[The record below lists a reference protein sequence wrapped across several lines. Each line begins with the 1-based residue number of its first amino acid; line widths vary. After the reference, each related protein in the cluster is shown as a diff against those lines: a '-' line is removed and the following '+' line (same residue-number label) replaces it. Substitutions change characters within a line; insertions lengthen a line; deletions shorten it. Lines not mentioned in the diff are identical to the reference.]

1 MRHGP
6 DPRALLDDLI
16 GRRDELIDLL
26 RRLVVAESPS
36 LDPHSHDRAGHVLE
50 AELGARDFR
59 VRRLPGR
66 TSSGQVWA
74 RPERRMRG
82 RPMQL
87 LLGHLDTVW
96 PVGTLAEMPF
106 EVDGDIVRG
115 PGVFDMKGGLAVM
128 LLALDALRRQGVEP
142 PLTPVVFVNSDEEI
156 GSHESQRRIRSLARR
171 VRRTWVL
178 EPSLGLAG
186 RLKTARKGVAR
197 FTVRVY
203 GRAAHAGLEPEA
215 GASAILELSHV
226 IRSLF
231 ALNDPERGITV
242 NVGTVDGGLGPN
254 VVAPE
259 SRAVADVRVCGEADA
274 QQVEGA
280 IRGLEAAT
288 PGTRLEIHGGFGRPP
303 MERTP
308 RNRRLWTLARAAA
321 ARLDMELD
329 EGLAGGGS
337 DGSTTSLYTATLDG
351 LGAVGA
357 GAHAP
362 DECLFVGATLQRAAL
377 LALLLAAPDVVDELD
392 EPGEADEA
400 DAAASGDAA
409 RGAC

>member
-1 MRHGP
+1 MAPGL
-6 DPRALLDDLI
+6 DARALLDDLV
-16 GRRDELIDLL
+16 GRRAELIELL
-26 RRLVVAESPS
+26 RRLVLAESPS
-36 LDPHSHDRAGHVLE
+36 LAPYTHDGTARVLW
-50 AELGARDFR
+50 AELEGLGFR

-66 TSSGQVWA
+66 TSGGQVWA
-74 RPERRMRG
+74 RPARRERG
-82 RPMQL
+82 RPLQL

-106 EVDGDIVRG
+106 EVDGDTVRG
-115 PGVFDMKGGLAVM
+115 PGVFDMKGGLAMM
-128 LLALDALRRQGVEP
+128 LLALGALRRQRVEL

-156 GSHESQRRIRSLARR
+156 GSHESRAHILRLARR

-178 EPSLGLAG
+178 EPSLGPLG
-186 RLKTARKGVAR
+186 SLKTARKGVAR
-197 FTVRVY
+197 FTVRIY

-231 ALNDPERGITV
+231 ALNDVERGVTV
-242 NVGTVDGGLGPN
+242 NVGTVDGGLRPN

-259 SRAVADVRVCGEADA
+259 SRAVADVRVCTDEDA
-274 QQVEGA
+274 RRIERA
-280 IRGLEAAT
+280 IRGLEPAT
-288 PGTRLEIHGGFGRPP
+288 AGTRLEIHGGFGRPP

-308 RNRRLWTLARAAA
+308 RNRGLWRLAQDAAS
-321 ARLDMELD
+321 RLDLELE

-362 DECLFVGATLQRAAL
+362 DECLFIGPTLRRTAL
-377 LALLLAAPDVVDELD
+377 LALLLAAPDLPET
-392 EPGEADEA
+392 EQRTTAKSKEA
-400 DAAASGDAA
+400 
-409 RGAC
+409 

>member
-1 MRHGP
+1 MEHGL
-6 DPRALLDDLI
+6 DARALLDDLI
-16 GRRDELIDLL
+16 GRREELIELL
-26 RRLVVAESPS
+26 RRMVVAESPS
-36 LDPHSHDRAGHVLE
+36 LAPDTHDGTARVLQ
-50 AELGARDFR
+50 AELEGLGFR

-66 TSSGQVWA
+66 TSGGQVWA
-74 RPERRMRG
+74 RPARRERG
-82 RPMQL
+82 RPLQL

-106 EVDGDIVRG
+106 EVDGDTVRG
-115 PGVFDMKGGLAVM
+115 PGVFDMKGGLAMM
-128 LLALDALRRQGVEP
+128 LLALGALRRHGVEL

-156 GSHESQRRIRSLARR
+156 GSHESRAHILRLARR

-178 EPSLGLAG
+178 EPSLGPSG
-186 RLKTARKGVAR
+186 SLKTARKGVAR

-231 ALNDPERGITV
+231 ALNDAERGVTV
-242 NVGTVDGGLGPN
+242 NVGTVDGGLRPN

-259 SRAVADVRVCGEADA
+259 SRAVADVRVCTDEDA
-274 QQVEGA
+274 RRIERA
-280 IRGLEAAT
+280 IRGLEPAT
-288 PGTRLEIHGGFGRPP
+288 PGTRLEVHGGFGRPP

-308 RNRRLWTLARAAA
+308 RNRGLWRLAQDA
-321 ARLDMELD
+321 ARRLDVEL
-329 EGLAGGGS
+329 EECLAGGGS

-362 DECLFVGATLQRAAL
+362 DECLFIGPTLQRTAL
-377 LALLLAAPDVVDELD
+377 LALLLAAPDLPETA
-392 EPGEADEA
+392 PF
-400 DAAASGDAA
+400 AAAEAMEA
-409 RGAC
+409 